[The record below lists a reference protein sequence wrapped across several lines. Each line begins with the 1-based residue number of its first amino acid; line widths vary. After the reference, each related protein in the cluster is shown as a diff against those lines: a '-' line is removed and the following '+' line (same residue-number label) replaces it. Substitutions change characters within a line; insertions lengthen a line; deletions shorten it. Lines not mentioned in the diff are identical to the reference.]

1 MPVVAVAAL
10 SFALGIVYSLFIYFT
25 RYLRRRAKNT
35 LATKNRTL
43 SEREKSLS
51 EKEAGAA
58 ARPGQAGE
66 DPLRQPGTG
75 DPRQSPP
82 RKARFFGRRPGDSS
96 LDQRDQRDQ
105 RITAPGKRKCRRAM
119 ATPAM
124 PTGTL

>member
-1 MPVVAVAAL
+1 MAAL

-58 ARPGQAGE
+58 ARPGQAGGS
-66 DPLRQPGTG
+66 PAAAGTG
-75 DPRQSPP
+75 DARQSPP
-82 RKARFFGRRPGDSS
+82 RKARFFGRRPG
-96 LDQRDQRDQ
+96 
-105 RITAPGKRKCRRAM
+105 
-119 ATPAM
+119 
-124 PTGTL
+124 